1 MKIHLVDGTYE
12 LFRAHFAMPPLQ
24 APDGRP
30 VSVVR
35 GLLRTLL
42 VLLRQEEVSHV
53 ACAFDHVVESFRNK
67 MFAGYKTGEGIPED
81 LLAQFELAERAVASL
96 GIVVW
101 PMVEF
106 EADDAMA
113 TATSRWRD
121 APGVEQVVIC
131 SPDKDLAQM
140 VTGQRV
146 VCLDRRKNVTI
157 DEAGVWEK
165 FGVAPESIPDYLGLV
180 GDSADGIPGIPRW
193 GAKTAARVLSRYTH
207 IEAIPRVLSEWQ
219 VELRGAA
226 AIANSLE
233 EHREEAL
240 LYRELA
246 TLRLDVTLEETL
258 DQLEWQGVRRRD
270 FEELC
275 AELGIK
281 EQMVHPHEWSAG
293 T

>member
-30 VSVVR
+30 VSAVR

-131 SPDKDLAQM
+131 LPDKDLAQM

-207 IEAIPRVLSEWQ
+207 IEAIPRALSEWQ